1 MTKNIEF
8 SNNVAKY
15 LQLRQTLKDTQIEMK
30 ETRKAIKYYLESEDL
45 AETSTDEGQY
55 TVKLIEITREMVAT
69 SDKVVSVTTTNMGK
83 YLDKMVKMIIPEK
96 FLDIMI
102 IPKTKLN

>member
-1 MTKNIEF
+1 MEKNIEF

-15 LQLRQTLKDTQIEMK
+15 LQLQQTLKDTQIEMQ
-30 ETRKAIKYYLESEDL
+30 ETKKAIKHYLESEDL

-55 TVKLIEITREMVAT
+55 TVKLIEITREMIAT
-69 SDKVVSVTTTNMGK
+69 SDKIVSITAINMGK

-96 FLDIMI
+96 FLDVMI
-102 IPKTKLN
+102 ISKKECN